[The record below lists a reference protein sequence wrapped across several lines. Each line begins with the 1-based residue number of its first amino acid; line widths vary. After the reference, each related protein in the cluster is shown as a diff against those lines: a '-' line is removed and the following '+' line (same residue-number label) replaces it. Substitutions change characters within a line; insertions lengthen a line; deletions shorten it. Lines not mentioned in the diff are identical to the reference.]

1 MSEVLQLDRLLH
13 RPWAVIHGSRF
24 KRVWKENMKNKEQ
37 AIINFVLNWLNS
49 NIDDRNASASDSLD
63 LKEKIEMALDP
74 QITIED
80 IAKGNF

>member
-1 MSEVLQLDRLLH
+1 MK
-13 RPWAVIHGSRF
+13 G
-24 KRVWKENMKNKEQ
+24 NMKNKEQ

>member
-1 MSEVLQLDRLLH
+1 
-13 RPWAVIHGSRF
+13 
-24 KRVWKENMKNKEQ
+24 MKMKTKEQ
-37 AIINFVLNWLNS
+37 AIIDFVLNWLNS

>member
-1 MSEVLQLDRLLH
+1 MSVYSINLEPLFTVQ
-13 RPWAVIHGSRF
+13 GSSEYR
-24 KRVWKENMKNKEQ
+24 KENMKNKEQ

>member
-1 MSEVLQLDRLLH
+1 MKYYNLSVYSINLEPLFTVQGSSEYR
-13 RPWAVIHGSRF
+13 
-24 KRVWKENMKNKEQ
+24 KENMKNKEQ

>member
-1 MSEVLQLDRLLH
+1 
-13 RPWAVIHGSRF
+13 
-24 KRVWKENMKNKEQ
+24 MKNKEQ
-37 AIINFVLNWLNS
+37 AIIDFVLNWLNS

>member
-1 MSEVLQLDRLLH
+1 MKDYNLAVYSIGLEPLFTAQGSSEYR
-13 RPWAVIHGSRF
+13 
-24 KRVWKENMKNKEQ
+24 KENMKNKEQ

>member
-1 MSEVLQLDRLLH
+1 V
-13 RPWAVIHGSRF
+13 
-24 KRVWKENMKNKEQ
+24 ENMKNKEQ
-37 AIINFVLNWLNS
+37 AIIDFVLNWLNS

-63 LKEKIEMALDP
+63 LKEKIEMALEP

>member
-1 MSEVLQLDRLLH
+1 MKDYNLSVYSINLEPLFTVQGSSEYR
-13 RPWAVIHGSRF
+13 
-24 KRVWKENMKNKEQ
+24 KENMKNKEQ

-63 LKEKIEMALDP
+63 LKEKIEMALEP
-74 QITIED
+74 EITIED

>member
-1 MSEVLQLDRLLH
+1 MKDYSLSVYSINLEPLFTVQGSSEYR
-13 RPWAVIHGSRF
+13 
-24 KRVWKENMKNKEQ
+24 KENMKNKEQ

-74 QITIED
+74 QITSED